1 MSPLETE
8 LGCIQALDCIQGLDK
23 KFSSC
28 TYSHTWCHQCPVA
41 SCSHGNP
48 LSGSRAW
55 SDPWLAPSIW
65 TGGENYQWITILG
78 HQKLVHIIIVFCCRL
93 LKWCFLII
101 DDTAGGRAAEGVTWE
116 CCLCLVTH
124 NSRQVWVA
132 RPGPDLEIRL
142 RNMIGHYQTPPS
154 RHQTAWAVINP
165 SLPVPG
171 ACLSPL

>member
-8 LGCIQALDCIQGLDK
+8 LYCAQVLNCVPGLDK
-23 KFSSC
+23 KCSSC
-28 TYSHTWCHQCPVA
+28 AYSHTWCHQCPV
-41 SCSHGNP
+41 SSMFPWEPIVSVQSLVWSLTSPQYLDRWRELPVNNTPWTSETGP
-48 LSGSRAW
+48 L
-55 SDPWLAPSIW
+55 L
-65 TGGENYQWITILG
+65 
-78 HQKLVHIIIVFCCRL
+78 IVFCWRL

-124 NSRQVWVA
+124 NSRQVWAA